1 VVLIVETRCFIA
13 NVGDSRTIMS
23 GNNGGK
29 VYTLSRDHRPN
40 DEKEYKRVLDAGGKI
55 YQTEA
60 NIENYSSNSSNY
72 KTLKNPPS
80 VVNILGPLRV
90 FPGKLSVSRT
100 IGDIE
105 AKDQSLGGNPNVIIA
120 LPEIKY
126 FDITCKNDFILIGCD
141 GLFEKMKNN
150 EIIEKIWR
158 IIDDDKSNHIMDI
171 HHLNGI
177 IVQNVVEE
185 CISKKSTD
193 NLTAVMICFRNDFK
207 FSTVQTD
214 INHPSMTQQLN
225 KVPKL
230 MKHHMTE
237 EKPHYINN
245 LTEQKNILSKII
257 KKTQLLKNNEDNSNH
272 YHK

>member
-1 VVLIVETRCFIA
+1 
-13 NVGDSRTIMS
+13 MS

-60 NIENYSSNSSNY
+60 NIETNPNHL
-72 KTLKNPPS
+72 KTNKNTPS
-80 VVNILGPLRV
+80 TMNIIGPLRV

-105 AKDQSLGGNPNVIIA
+105 AKDPQLGGNPNVVIA

-126 FDITCKNDFILIGCD
+126 FDITCKNDFIIIGCD

-150 EIIEKIWR
+150 EIIEKVWR
-158 IIDDDKSNHIMDI
+158 IIDDDKSDLIMDT

-177 IVQNVVEE
+177 IGQSIIEE
-185 CISKKSTD
+185 CISRKSTD
-193 NLTAVMICFRNDFK
+193 NLTAVMICFRNDFRY
-207 FSTVQTD
+207 SAIQTEG
-214 INHPSMTQQLN
+214 NYQPMTQQLN
-225 KVPKL
+225 KVPKII
-230 MKHHMTE
+230 KHHVNE
-237 EKPHYINN
+237 EKNITSNN
-245 LTEQKNILSKII
+245 LIEQKTILSKII
-257 KKTQLLKNNEDNSNH
+257 KKTQLFKNNDDINNR
-272 YHK
+272 